1 MDQIESSAELHAL
14 HESHVING
22 ATSTVF
28 VVGRSLGS
36 RIAVSRI
43 LVAAGYRTRLFD
55 SAERYLAAQEEEAPG
70 CVLLDIL
77 LPGMS
82 GLELQRSLLGL
93 PVPRPVVFLTGKG
106 DIESSVQAM
115 KAGAVDF
122 LTTPIDEHRLIE
134 AIEQA
139 LRRDAEQRQGRAVRS
154 MIEKRLG
161 ALTRRERHVLAY
173 IIRGR
178 LNKHIGVELG
188 IHEKTVKV
196 HRGRVMK
203 KLRVRSVAELVHL
216 GAIVG
221 MAGDSALRVT
231 T

>member
-1 MDQIESSAELHAL
+1 MDQIESSAEPHPL
-14 HESHVING
+14 HESHAIDG
-22 ATSTVF
+22 AAPIVF
-28 VVGRSLGS
+28 VVDGS
-36 RIAVSRI
+36 REYRVALSFE
-43 LVAAGYRTRLFD
+43 LTAAGYPVRSFE
-55 SAERYLAAQEEEAPG
+55 SAEQFLADQDAETAG
-70 CVLLDIL
+70 CVLLEFA
-77 LPGMS
+77 LPGMN
-82 GLELQRSLLGL
+82 GLELQRSLVGS
-93 PVPRPVVFLTGKG
+93 PCARPIVFFTDKG
-106 DIESSVQAM
+106 DIHTSVQAM

-122 LTTPIDEHRLIE
+122 LTKPIDDDRLIA
-134 AIEQA
+134 AIEEA

-161 ALTRRERHVLAY
+161 ALTRRERHVMAY

-203 KLRVRSVAELVHL
+203 KMRVRSVAELVHL

-231 T
+231 N